1 MSIHVYYGCASQ
13 THVKWGNMTTLGFLM
28 PTQIAFLACLIY
40 IGHVLFEL
48 RALVEQRISCH
59 LCHMLLPPTTWTGTF
74 VGQGNFD
81 LNSTCLLWFG
91 NFMQL
96 VSLFGHR
103 QWTCNHKFEVIRL
116 ETRGSYSISNLPL
129 HFKKK
134 KSS

>member
-1 MSIHVYYGCASQ
+1 MFIHVYYGCVSR
-13 THVKWGNMTTLGFLM
+13 THIKWGNMTTLGFLM

-48 RALVEQRISCH
+48 RASVEQRISFY

-74 VGQGNFD
+74 VGQRNFD
-81 LNSTCLLWFG
+81 LNTTCQLRFV

-96 VSLFGHR
+96 VSLFDDS
-103 QWTCNHKFEVIRL
+103 QWTYNHKFEVIRL

-134 KSS
+134 KPS